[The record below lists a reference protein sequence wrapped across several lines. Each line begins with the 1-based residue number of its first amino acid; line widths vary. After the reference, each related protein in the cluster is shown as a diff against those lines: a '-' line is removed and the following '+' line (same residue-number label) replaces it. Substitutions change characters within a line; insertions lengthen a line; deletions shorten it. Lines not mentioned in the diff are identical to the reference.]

1 MFKFKKIDLDDLK
14 TTIQLFSRKTN
25 IPPYIVEK
33 DYWLS
38 LILNYLFNFSKWKQ
52 NIVFKGGTSL
62 SKCFGIIK
70 RFSEDIDLI
79 LDWRVLGYKN
89 DEIWSCRNNS
99 QQNKF
104 NNQINI
110 KTQEFL
116 EEYFLPE
123 IKKFLKE
130 NYPYKFDVFIEESDK
145 QSIIINT
152 LHYLVMII

>member
-1 MFKFKKIDLDDLK
+1 MFKFKKIDLEDLK

-110 KTQEFL
+110 KHRNF
-116 EEYFLPE
+116 
-123 IKKFLKE
+123 
-130 NYPYKFDVFIEESDK
+130 
-145 QSIIINT
+145 
-152 LHYLVMII
+152 